1 MVFFGRKIY
10 LVFLAIGAAIK
21 SQPKLNKP
29 AHDSQVSEKIITP
42 NEARNWVGE
51 LVTVRVLIKSTHDG
65 FDWGYLINTEEDF
78 RNENNFTVVVD
89 KATAGAIY
97 SKKGEGNLNQY
108 FKKNMVILVKGEV
121 KTYDRKSN
129 VRYQIKVTDP
139 NQITIEK

>member
-1 MVFFGRKIY
+1 
-10 LVFLAIGAAIK
+10 
-21 SQPKLNKP
+21 
-29 AHDSQVSEKIITP
+29 
-42 NEARNWVGE
+42 
-51 LVTVRVLIKSTHDG
+51 VLIKSTHDG
-65 FDWGYLINTEEDF
+65 FDWGFLINTEEDF